1 MITTRGMLALTAT
14 LAAAGLLATATPVA
28 SQQSVSLV
36 ITRYESARVSP
47 RNHVQAITGWYEQNP
62 TFRPHPGKGRGRG
75 RGGSYPPGWEKQLR
89 RHEVVPVSLRTLYEP
104 APVALVRSLPKL
116 PRGYE
121 YAVIGNRMVVLE
133 RPSWVVLDVLVAL

>member
-1 MITTRGMLALTAT
+1 MITTNKMLAVAAT
-14 LAAAGLLATATPVA
+14 IAAAACMATATPVA

-47 RNHVQAITGWYEQNP
+47 RSHVQVITGWYQQNP
-62 TFRPHPGKGRGRG
+62 SYRPHPGRGRG
-75 RGGSYPPGWEKQLR
+75 RGHGGGYPPGWDKQLR
-89 RHEVVPVSLRTLYEP
+89 RHAIVPVSLRTYYEP
-104 APVALVRSLPKL
+104 APIALVRTLPRL

-133 RPSWVVLDVLVAL
+133 RPSWVVLDVIVVL